1 MFEVVHVLNSHR
13 LLSQL
18 LNIQTLSRAKR
29 TSAAEMNSPIA
40 ARSPLR
46 RAGAFKQPRA
56 RRLPKLARWA
66 GFQLHALAMLAVDH
80 RTADFRASATSS
92 IYNLYASVP
101 DRSSQLAPFPLE
113 SEIPEHAVRGGELQA
128 EGEAI
133 AQASGASSATH
144 AVPSDPSS
152 AISLSMH
159 TQSASGSAPSTAR
172 RASFSRA
179 SGSNPPISPGPTPN
193 HQVGAPGG
201 MSSSQTIQSPGEDD
215 EAFQVRSTCE
225 SRVGLTPSAHLL
237 TDRRDSQMLVST
249 CLASMETASTTA
261 SSGHEKGLTS
271 IC

>member
-1 MFEVVHVLNSHR
+1 MVEVAYVLNSHR
-13 LLSQL
+13 LISQL
-18 LNIQTLSRAKR
+18 LNIANTFTCKINLGRRSEFTDR
-29 TSAAEMNSPIA
+29 SPIA
-40 ARSPLR
+40 TTPGGSIQATKSREDSTASALS
-46 RAGAFKQPRA
+46 
-56 RRLPKLARWA
+56 W
-66 GFQLHALAMLAVDH
+66 FQLKTLAMLAVDH

-113 SEIPEHAVRGGELQA
+113 SEIPEHAVRWGELQA

-133 AQASGASSATH
+133 GQASGTSSATH
-144 AVPSDPSS
+144 AIPSDPSS

-159 TQSASGSAPSTAR
+159 TQSASGSAPSTAQR
-172 RASFSRA
+172 GSFSRA
-179 SGSNPPISPGPTPN
+179 SGSNPPISPGPPPN
-193 HQVGAPGG
+193 HQVGAPGA

-225 SRVGLTPSAHLL
+225 SRVGLIASAHLL
-237 TDRRDSQMLVST
+237 TARRDSQMLVST